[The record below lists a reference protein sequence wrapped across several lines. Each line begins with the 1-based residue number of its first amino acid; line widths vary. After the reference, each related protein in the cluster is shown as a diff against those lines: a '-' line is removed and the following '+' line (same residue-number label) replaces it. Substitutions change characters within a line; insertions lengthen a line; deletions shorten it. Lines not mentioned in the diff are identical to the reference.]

1 MVDSHAYSER
11 KVTLK
16 SQKGNLGTEKVKLV
30 MLMLSLMQFVKIC
43 SININQYMKKLASH
57 FSGVFH
63 IN

>member
-30 MLMLSLMQFVKIC
+30 MLMLSKDTIFDAFTYAIC
-43 SININQYMKKLASH
+43 QNL
-57 FSGVFH
+57 
-63 IN
+63 